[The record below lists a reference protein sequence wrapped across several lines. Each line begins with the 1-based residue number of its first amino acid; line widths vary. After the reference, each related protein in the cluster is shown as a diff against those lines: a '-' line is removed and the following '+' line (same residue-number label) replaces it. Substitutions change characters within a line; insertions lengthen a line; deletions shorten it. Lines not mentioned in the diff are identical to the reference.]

1 MHHLFCQSFVFRS
14 FVYIMSSLTL
24 LFILSYVVKR
34 RPKLKSR
41 YRQRVDAAI
50 EYVKTNDD
58 FDDLVNPRT

>member
-1 MHHLFCQSFVFRS
+1 MRHLFCQAFVLRS
-14 FVYIMSSLTL
+14 FVYIMLSLTL
-24 LFILSYVVKR
+24 LFVVSCVVKR

-50 EYVKTNDD
+50 EYAKTIDD

>member
-1 MHHLFCQSFVFRS
+1 MRHLFCQSFVLRF

-24 LFILSYVVKR
+24 LFVVSCVVKR

-41 YRQRVDAAI
+41 YRQRIDVAI
-50 EYVKTNDD
+50 EYAKTIDD